1 MVDSTKPY
9 LNLLKDTLDYVLN
22 LRNMPSLEYEKIVRP
37 EVETEESK
45 ELLMKPIIISK
56 NEKEKVEIEA
66 SINSVRI
73 NILFNKTDIEELLS
87 TIFCKYIM
95 NRTDSLNLFRKV
107 PKKDYD
113 ISFLITSN
121 HLEYYRKESIIEYV
135 IDFISGFDNE
145 IINMRMIVN
154 SQLRMASNY
163 LLDKMKV

>member
-45 ELLMKPIIISK
+45 ELLMKPIVISK

-95 NRTDSLNLFRKV
+95 NRTDTLNLFRKV

-121 HLEYYRKESIIEYV
+121 HLEYYKKESIIEYI

>member
-45 ELLMKPIIISK
+45 ELLMKPIVISK

-73 NILFNKTDIEELLS
+73 NIVFNKTDIEELLS

-121 HLEYYRKESIIEYV
+121 HLEYYKKESIIEYI

>member
-9 LNLLKDTLDYVLN
+9 LSLIKDTLDYVLN

-45 ELLMKPIIISK
+45 ELLMKPIVISK
-56 NEKEKVEIEA
+56 NEKEKIEIEA

-113 ISFLITSN
+113 ISLLITSN
-121 HLEYYRKESIIEYV
+121 HLEYYKKESIIEFI
-135 IDFISGFDNE
+135 IDFISTFDNE